1 LFAPRVIPNELSFW
15 RDFIWSIEAIIPYGA
30 ASIERTTT
38 CFNPAARRRF
48 TFVGLLYK
56 LVNLVKEV
64 DSAAYTTIESSF

>member
-1 LFAPRVIPNELSFW
+1 MFAPRVIPNELSFW
-15 RDFIWSIEAIIPYGA
+15 RDFIWSIEASIPYCA

-56 LVNLVKEV
+56 LVNLVKEI
-64 DSAAYTTIESSF
+64 DGAAYTTFESPF